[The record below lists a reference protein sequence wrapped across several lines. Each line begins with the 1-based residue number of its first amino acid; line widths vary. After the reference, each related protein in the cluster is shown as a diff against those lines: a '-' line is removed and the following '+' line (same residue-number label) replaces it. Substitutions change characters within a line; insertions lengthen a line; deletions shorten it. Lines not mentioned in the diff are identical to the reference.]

1 MLYPPTPEDPGPAK
15 LQWKP
20 EDFTVRV
27 PTLVIWG
34 MRDFALLPGCL
45 EGLGEVV
52 PDLKL
57 VRVPEGSHWIAR
69 ERTDLVCREIEA
81 FTMPR

>member
-1 MLYPPTPEDPGPAK
+1 M
-15 LQWKP
+15 
-20 EDFTVRV
+20 VRV

-45 EGLGEVV
+45 EGLDEVV
-52 PDLKL
+52 PGVKI
-57 VRVPEGSHWIAR
+57 VRVPEASHWVAR

-81 FTMPR
+81 FTIRP